1 MLQTRMR
8 QFIAS
13 VRQGSD
19 AGFISGLVVLFI
31 ILIGIPYNIEGV
43 ALFTLLLI
51 PFLFG
56 IRLARRLREESSGHL
71 LRNALAMGLTM
82 ALVVLLFMAL
92 INRWQA
98 SGIDVRQYFA
108 SITTDTMEVLSGVPA
123 QELHPHPPT
132 DVFTGKIQE
141 VTYLDPA
148 TGEKAN
154 PDAPLTIPND
164 VLNGLLAQI
173 DLANGK
179 YTAEVLTATQIRYRL
194 TVEPPPA
201 GQTDVN
207 VRDLTYQIEM
217 LDRTSPMR
225 LTFDSSTGLHLKLGF
240 DLNLVIGGFY
250 GFLLTLVLS
259 GALGAVITRGAFE
272 ANVGQYRKQA
282 SASFSSN
289 PATHLFVLLLPLIV
303 FGLLWLSIGRG
314 QSKPI
319 LSLGSRRQELQLVIV
334 FTIILLGMVAI
345 RAAQPNDWHLRYPL
359 RTGLCVAM
367 VGLLIVLGLWHIR
380 DSRTYFI
387 ATSQHP
393 NGSETLSVLAI
404 VLAGVLVA
412 VQNALSLR
420 RPGRLEMQLAGST
433 TLVALAIVPL
443 FLNRY
448 QNQVLTI
455 VGINILLGLG
465 LNIVVGYAGMLDL
478 GYVAFLAL
486 GAYTYA
492 FLSSNEQ
499 KFDNTGKPL
508 GLKYAGNDARVVQ
521 LAGWVI
527 ITVIVALLVV
537 TVGLSLWNSRRKTKR
552 KPSDV
557 SVSSHSS
564 LISLP
569 ERPPVGVTVLLTVIA
584 IVTSLVA
591 ASLLDGSG
599 LYKSLFAGASPFLVG
614 LVIGVL
620 VSAMAGIAL
629 GIPVLRLRSD
639 YLAIVTLGFGEIIRL
654 LFNNLRNLTGGAQ
667 GILQI
672 PSALPPNS
680 LGPVTYLNMTYLV
693 LIGAGLVAFLSTRLR
708 QARIGRAWNAVRSDE
723 DIAQSMGINLVQ
735 TKLLA
740 FAIGAGFAGLGGV
753 LFAARQSNAIPTDFS
768 LNVSIQVLS
777 LIIIGGMGSIPG
789 VIIGAIA
796 LIGIPEI
803 LRELETYRILVFGAL
818 LIVMVII
825 RPAGLLPEPPT
836 QLRERARELVRQF
849 DLYAQKEDQT

>member
-1 MLQTRMR
+1 MLQTRIR
-8 QFIAS
+8 QSIAS
-13 VRQGSD
+13 VQQGSN
-19 AGFISGLVVLFI
+19 AGFISGLVVLFV
-31 ILIGIPYNIEGV
+31 ILIGIPYNIKGV
-43 ALFTLLLI
+43 ALFLLLLV

-56 IRLARRLREESSGHL
+56 IRLARRLHEQSIGYL

-82 ALVVLLFMAL
+82 ALMVLLFMSL

-98 SGIDVRQYFA
+98 KGIDVRQYFYNV
-108 SITTDTMEVLSGVPA
+108 TTDTMEVLSGVPA
-123 QELHPHPPT
+123 RELHPHPPT
-132 DVFTGKIQE
+132 DPLTGQTQE
-141 VTYLDPA
+141 VTYIDPA

-154 PDAPLTIPND
+154 PEAPLTIPND
-164 VLNGLLAQI
+164 VLKKLLAQI
-173 DLANGK
+173 NLAEGK
-179 YTAEVLTATQIRYRL
+179 NTAEVLTPTQIRYRL

-207 VRDLTYQIEM
+207 LQDLKYQIEM
-217 LDRTSPMR
+217 LDRTNPMR
-225 LTFDSSTGLHLKLGF
+225 LTFDSSTGLHFRLGF
-240 DLNLVIGGFY
+240 DLNLVMGGFY
-250 GFLLTLVLS
+250 GFLLTLILS
-259 GALGAVITRGAFE
+259 GALGAVITRGAFQ

-282 SASFSSN
+282 SVSLSAN
-289 PATHLFVLLLPLIV
+289 PATHLLVLLLPLV
-303 FGLLWLSIGRG
+303 LFGLLWLSIGRG
-314 QSKPI
+314 QREPI
-319 LSLGSRRQELQLVIV
+319 LSLGSRRQEVQLVIT
-334 FTIILLGMVAI
+334 FAIILLGMVAI
-345 RAAQPNDWHLRYPL
+345 RSAQPNDWRQSYPV
-359 RTGLCVAM
+359 RVGLCA
-367 VGLLIVLGLWHIR
+367 GLIALLIVLGVWHIR
-380 DSRTYFI
+380 DNQMYFI

-393 NGSETLSVLAI
+393 NGSQTLSILAI
-404 VLAGVLVA
+404 VIAGVLVA

-420 RPGRLEMQLAGST
+420 KPGRLEMQLAGST
-433 TLVALAIVPL
+433 TLVAVAIMPL

-455 VGINILLGLG
+455 VGINVLLGLG

-492 FLSSNEQ
+492 FLSSNEL

-521 LAGWVI
+521 LAGWVV
-527 ITVIVALLVV
+527 ITVLVALLVV
-537 TVGLSLWNSRRKTKR
+537 TVGLRLWNSRRTTQR
-552 KPSDV
+552 QTNDPG
-557 SVSSHSS
+557 HPS
-564 LISLP
+564 LITLP
-569 ERPPVGVTVLLTVIA
+569 ERPSFGVSVLLVVIA
-584 IVTSLVA
+584 IGTSLVA
-591 ASLLDGSG
+591 ASLLDGSA
-599 LYKSLFAGASPFLVG
+599 LYKNLFGGVSPFLVG

-620 VSAMAGIAL
+620 VSAMSGIAL

-654 LFNNLRNLTGGAQ
+654 LFNNLREYTGGAQ

-672 PSALPPNS
+672 PSALPADS
-680 LGPVTYLNMTYLV
+680 FGSVTYLNMTYLV
-693 LIGAGLVAFLSTRLR
+693 FVGAGLVAFLSNRLR

-753 LFAARQSNAIPTDFS
+753 LFAARQSNAIPTDFQ

-836 QLRERARELVRQF
+836 QLRARARELVQQL
-849 DLYAQKEDQT
+849 DLYTHKEDQA